1 MWRWS
6 GQVLNWLACH
16 LVAIGFLAF
25 LFVAV
30 LFRGPLF
37 GLSEQT
43 VTEGV
48 AAAGGTETTTATP
61 VKGVD
66 KPSLADELDP
76 SDSVVAPAGEGT
88 ETTGGTGAGAMSR
101 RQFRLLMAEERAV
114 AQRPAGAHSPETSR
128 MLPRLRPLGEEE
140 IRLPADALLKRARA
154 AFWNGQPQKAEVLY
168 LRYLQMRPDD
178 ANGFGELGNLY
189 QSMGRTRD
197 ALDAYYEAGV
207 RLRAVGDRK
216 QLVQIVEWLEKA
228 GDPRARE
235 LSVQ

>member
-6 GQVLNWLACH
+6 GQLLHWLACH

-30 LFRGPLF
+30 WFRGPLF
-37 GLSEQT
+37 GVSEQA
-43 VTEGV
+43 VTEGTP
-48 AAAGGTETTTATP
+48 AAEVTESTTTLPAEA
-61 VKGVD
+61 VN
-66 KPSLADELDP
+66 KPSATDEAD
-76 SDSVVAPAGEGT
+76 SRGKVVAPTGEGS
-88 ETTGGTGAGAMSR
+88 ETTGEAGVAATSSPP
-101 RQFRLLMAEERAV
+101 FRPLTAEERAL

-128 MLPRLRPLGEEE
+128 MPPRLRPLGEGE

-154 AFWNGQPQKAEVLY
+154 AFWDGQPQKAEALY

-189 QSMGRTRD
+189 QSMERTRD

-207 RLRAVGDRK
+207 RLRAAGNRK
-216 QLVQIVEWLEKA
+216 QLAQIVEWLEKA

-235 LSVQ
+235 LGAQ